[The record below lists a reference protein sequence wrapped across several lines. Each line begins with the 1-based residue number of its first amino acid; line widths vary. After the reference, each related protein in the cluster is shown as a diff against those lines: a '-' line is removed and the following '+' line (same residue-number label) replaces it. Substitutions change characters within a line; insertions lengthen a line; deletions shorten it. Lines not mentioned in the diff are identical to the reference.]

1 MAIHT
6 FYNGYTIDDSGIW
19 CEKVIVSKCPES
31 WSDMPNHEYKSICE
45 LIADC
50 PAINQL
56 KKDCVVNFF
65 NKDWS
70 SIYDWNVP
78 RFIKLNSSWCLEWWT
93 LECPCSDEL
102 VKASACDN
110 HAWYLED
117 KLEWWTSDNWLYS
130 IDVNTVHCNKI
141 EITPDWP
148 DNTFIRSR
156 WVPEDW
162 SWTIKYKNWNIY
174 YEEDLDTETTSNISY
189 ARWYHNGWWAVVPT
203 NTWSTIWWVNN
214 WETSPAWQYHFLWT
228 STLKW
233 TKDIVRWTW
242 HHLFW
247 LTRPWVY
254 MITLNS
260 CIKNE
265 NEAWLKAIR
274 WWIVLDWWW
283 TYTQSYSWL
292 VAWDV
297 KYDWRRYTQYINDF
311 YPDWDSSEY
320 NWKARH
326 IDLTIMSFCSSYT
339 LHLEHASP
347 DSPAWICFRI
357 RYDTRITW
365 NDWSQDPRTQ
375 TDPWSITLTLT
386 NDWPEEPWSIS
397 AWTPNEWTNTVITCT
412 RIWEYPRLRDL

>member
-1 MAIHT
+1 MKYD
-6 FYNGYTIDDSGIW
+6 FYNWYTIDDSDIG
-19 CEKVIVSKCPES
+19 CDKVIISQCSES
-31 WSDMPNHEYKSICE
+31 WSDMPNHVYKSICE

-50 PAINQL
+50 PAVKQL
-56 KKDCVVNFF
+56 QKDCVIDFF

-78 RFIKLNSSWCLEWWT
+78 KFIKLNSSWCLEWWT

-102 VKASACDN
+102 VKASACDR
-110 HAWYLED
+110 HAWYLEE

-130 IDVNTVHCNKI
+130 IDINTVACDKI

-174 YEEDLDTETTSNISY
+174 YEEDLDTDTTSNISY

-233 TKDIVRWTW
+233 TKDIVRWKW

-283 TYTQSYSWL
+283 TYTQTYSWL

-320 NWKARH
+320 NWKSRH
-326 IDLTIMSFCSSYT
+326 LDLTIMSFCSSYT
-339 LHLEHASP
+339 LHLSNASP
-347 DSPAWICFRI
+347 DSPVWICFRI

-365 NDWSQDPRTQ
+365 DDWSQDPRTQ

-397 AWTPNEWTNTVITCT
+397 AWTPNEWTNAVITCA

>member
-6 FYNGYTIDDSGIW
+6 FYNGYTIDDSGIS
-19 CEKVIVSKCPES
+19 CDKVIVSKCPES

-78 RFIKLNSSWCLEWWT
+78 KFIKLNSSWCLEWWT

-148 DNTFIRSR
+148 DNTYIRA
-156 WVPEDW
+156 WNVPWDW
-162 SWTIKYKNWNIY
+162 KSWTIKYKNWNIY

-189 ARWYHNGWWAVVPT
+189 ARWYHNGWIAIVPI
-203 NTWSTIWWVNN
+203 NDWSTIWWVNN
-214 WETSPAWQYHFLWT
+214 WESAPSWQYVFNWT
-228 STLKW
+228 SQLKW
-233 TKDIVRWTW
+233 TKDIVRWRW

-247 LTRPWVY
+247 LTRPWIY
-254 MITLNS
+254 QICLNS
-260 CIKNE
+260 CIKNH
-265 NEAWLKAIR
+265 NDWFLKAIR
-274 WWIVLDWWW
+274 WWIVLDSWW
-283 TYTQSYSWL
+283 TYTQQYSWI
-292 VAWDV
+292 VCWDV
-297 KYDWRRYTQYINDF
+297 KYDSRWYTEDINDF
-311 YPDWDSSEY
+311 YPSWDSSWDA
-320 NWKARH
+320 WKGALL
-326 IDLTIMSFCSSYT
+326 DLSIMSFCSSYI
-339 LHLEHASP
+339 LHLEHATP
-347 DSPAWICFRI
+347 DSPVWICFRI
-357 RYDTRITW
+357 RYDTRMV
-365 NDWSQDPRTQ
+365 QDPRIVNLPNTV
-375 TDPWSITLTLT
+375 TLALT
-386 NDWPEEPWSIS
+386 NDWPYDPGSMS
-397 AWTPNEWTNTVITCT
+397 PWTPNEWTNATITCA

>member
-1 MAIHT
+1 MKYD
-6 FYNGYTIDDSGIW
+6 FYNWYTIDDSDIG
-19 CEKVIVSKCPES
+19 CDKVIVSQCPES
-31 WSDMPNHEYKSICE
+31 WSDMPNHVYKSICE

-50 PAINQL
+50 PAIKQL
-56 KKDCVVNFF
+56 QKDCVVDFF

-70 SIYDWNVP
+70 NQYDWNVP
-78 RFIKLNSSWCLEWWT
+78 KFIKLNSSWCLEWWT

-102 VKASACDN
+102 VKASACDR
-110 HAWYLED
+110 HAWYLEE

-130 IDVNTVHCNKI
+130 IDVNTVSCDKI

-162 SWTIKYKNWNIY
+162 SWTIKYKNGNIY
-174 YEEDLDTETTSNISY
+174 YEEDLDTDTTSNISY

-283 TYTQSYSWL
+283 TYTQTYSWL

-320 NWKARH
+320 NWKSRH
-326 IDLTIMSFCSSYT
+326 LDLTIMSFCSSYT
-339 LHLEHASP
+339 LHLSNASP
-347 DSPAWICFRI
+347 DSPVWICFRI

-397 AWTPNEWTNTVITCT
+397 AWTPNEWTNAVITCA

>member
-1 MAIHT
+1 MKQT
-6 FYNGYTIDDSGIW
+6 YYWNYTIDDSNIW
-19 CEKVIVSKCPES
+19 CWKIITVECPES
-31 WSDMPNHEYKSICE
+31 WSDMPNHVYKSICE

-78 RFIKLNSSWCLEWWT
+78 KFIKLNSSWCLEWWT

-110 HAWYLED
+110 HAWYLEE

-130 IDVNTVHCNKI
+130 IDINTVACDKI

-174 YEEDLDTETTSNISY
+174 YEEDLDTDTTSNISY

-233 TKDIVRWTW
+233 TKDIVRWKW

-283 TYTQSYSWL
+283 TYTQTYSWL

-320 NWKARH
+320 NWKSRH
-326 IDLTIMSFCSSYT
+326 LDLTIMSFCSSYT
-339 LHLEHASP
+339 LHLSNASP
-347 DSPAWICFRI
+347 DSPVWICFRI

-365 NDWSQDPRTQ
+365 DDWSQDPRTQ

-397 AWTPNEWTNTVITCT
+397 AWTPNEWTNAVITCA